1 MRCFVRFQAGVFSL
15 DRDRELEEALTLLT
29 PSVNSCFVFHLVRS
43 VALQESIERQ
53 PRGWKSHFLVH
64 RTPVFEME
72 MFSFFLGGFRIHS
85 MLEQA
90 VTDQKKP
97 LDVGCS
103 WGVRVIYGDIW

>member
-53 PRGWKSHFLVH
+53 PRG
-64 RTPVFEME
+64 
-72 MFSFFLGGFRIHS
+72 
-85 MLEQA
+85 
-90 VTDQKKP
+90 
-97 LDVGCS
+97 
-103 WGVRVIYGDIW
+103 

>member
-1 MRCFVRFQAGVFSL
+1 
-15 DRDRELEEALTLLT
+15 
-29 PSVNSCFVFHLVRS
+29 
-43 VALQESIERQ
+43 
-53 PRGWKSHFLVH
+53 
-64 RTPVFEME
+64 

-103 WGVRVIYGDIW
+103 WGGEGDEW

>member
-72 MFSFFLGGFRIHS
+72 MFSFFLGGFRIYS

-103 WGVRVIYGDIW
+103 WGGEGDEW